1 MKAQTNWKLDPAH
14 SELLFK
20 VKHLMI
26 TNVKGEFRTFDA
38 SIVSDGSDFE
48 DAKVTLSI
56 DATSIFTN
64 NPDRDAHLRS
74 ADFFDTDNH
83 PKLTFESTE
92 MTKRSEDVYELRGML
107 TMKGVS
113 KEVVLDVELGGVATD
128 PYGQKKAGFS
138 LNGVLNRKEWGLNW
152 NAALETGGVMVSEDV
167 RLSAEVQFVMQAQDE
182 QTEESVALETAETN

>member
-1 MKAQTNWKLDPAH
+1 MKAQTTWKLDPAH
-14 SELLFK
+14 SELMFK

-26 TNVKGEFRTFDA
+26 TNVKGEFRNFDA
-38 SIVSDGSDFE
+38 SIVSNGSDFE
-48 DAKVTLSI
+48 GAHVTLTI

-83 PKLTFESTE
+83 PQLSFESSE
-92 MTKRSEDVYELRGML
+92 MTKRSEDVYELKGML

-113 KEVVLDVELGGVATD
+113 KEVVLDVELGGMTTD

-182 QTEESVALETAETN
+182 QTEEAVALETAETN